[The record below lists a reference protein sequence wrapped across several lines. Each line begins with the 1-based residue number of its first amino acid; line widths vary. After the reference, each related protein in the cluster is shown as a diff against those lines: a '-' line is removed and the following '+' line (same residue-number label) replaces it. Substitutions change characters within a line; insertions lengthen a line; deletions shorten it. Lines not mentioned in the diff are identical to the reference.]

1 MGAGAPAPE
10 RKGDREDLLFHHL
23 FLDVRQ
29 PLPIPPGIYF
39 GQPADRVKAFGD
51 LLLVLAQLQTADRQQ
66 EEPKMLEN
74 GFVKL
79 HRSLLKWEWYDDL
92 NTFKLFMHLL
102 LTVNYYDSKWHGV
115 MIKRGSRAIS
125 RNKLAKETK
134 LSEQSVRTAIKHLIS
149 TGELT
154 KQNMGQYS
162 ILTITN
168 YDKYQDVSNMPTE
181 SQPSANQVLTRGQ
194 PQIKNTKESNKND
207 KEGPPVPAK
216 PPGVTMTDE
225 EWAAHVAKLRE

>member
-1 MGAGAPAPE
+1 
-10 RKGDREDLLFHHL
+10 
-23 FLDVRQ
+23 
-29 PLPIPPGIYF
+29 
-39 GQPADRVKAFGD
+39 
-51 LLLVLAQLQTADRQQ
+51 
-66 EEPKMLEN
+66 MLEN

-168 YDKYQDVSNMPTE
+168 NDKYQDVSNMPTE

-194 PQIKNTKESNKND
+194 PQIKNTKESNKNE

>member
-1 MGAGAPAPE
+1 
-10 RKGDREDLLFHHL
+10 
-23 FLDVRQ
+23 
-29 PLPIPPGIYF
+29 
-39 GQPADRVKAFGD
+39 
-51 LLLVLAQLQTADRQQ
+51 
-66 EEPKMLEN
+66 
-74 GFVKL
+74 
-79 HRSLLKWEWYDDL
+79 
-92 NTFKLFMHLL
+92 MHLL

-194 PQIKNTKESNKND
+194 PQIKNTKESNKNE